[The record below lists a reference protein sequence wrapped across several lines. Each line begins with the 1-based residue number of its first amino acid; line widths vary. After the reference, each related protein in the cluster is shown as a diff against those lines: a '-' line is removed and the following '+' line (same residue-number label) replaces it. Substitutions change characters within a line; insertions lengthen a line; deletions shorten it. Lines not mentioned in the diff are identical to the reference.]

1 MRNWAVDKWYK
12 LDHAGKLFPA
22 VTNNKNTS
30 TFRVSMIMNRPVNP
44 PILQQALDTVMERF
58 PMMAVKLNYGVFW
71 RFLSGNENRLLVR
84 EETNYPCAPIT
95 VTENNGF
102 LLRVL
107 YYKQKI
113 SVEIFH
119 ALTDGTGA
127 VEFLKTLV
135 FQYLNLTGENVNDD
149 EGLIL
154 LPETFSSRSEAK
166 DSYDSY
172 YTSNHKAVKQKQK
185 AYHIQGS
192 RFVPYGHNVIHGLL
206 SASELQG
213 IARENGVTITAYL
226 TALLIAAIHT
236 SMLPDEYHKPIMIT
250 IPVNLRKIFI
260 SKSLRNFFTVV
271 NIGMK
276 VTEDIAF
283 ADILTEVSNQLKE
296 RTSKNYLEKTI
307 TESMK
312 FEKNLASRLVPIG
325 LKELAIRYGFDHLG
339 ENLKTMTL
347 TNIGN
352 IKLPKSMT
360 HHIDAVEATIYPTNK
375 SPINCAVSSV
385 NNQLVITFARN
396 IVESEIIREFFHL
409 LSSQSGLEVQIVS
422 NNWGIRL

>member
-1 MRNWAVDKWYK
+1 MDKWYK

-22 VTNNKNTS
+22 VTNNQNTS
-30 TFRVSMIMNRPVNP
+30 TFRVSMILNNTVAPS
-44 PILQQALDTVMERF
+44 ILQQALDTVMERF

-71 RFLSGNENRLLVR
+71 RFLSGNENRLLIM
-84 EETNYPCAPIT
+84 EEKNYPCAPIT
-95 VTENNGF
+95 ITENNGF

-107 YYKQKI
+107 YYGQKI

-127 VEFLKTLV
+127 LEFLKTLV
-135 FQYLNLTGENVNDD
+135 FQYLNMIGEKVTDD

-154 LPETFSSRSEAK
+154 LPESFSSRSEAK
-166 DSYDSY
+166 DSYDTY
-172 YTSNHKAVKQKQK
+172 YVSRDKAEKQKQK

-192 RFVPYGHNVIHGLL
+192 RFVPYGHNVIHGLV
-206 SASELQG
+206 SASELHS
-213 IARENGVTITAYL
+213 IAKQNGVTITAYL
-226 TALLIAAIHT
+226 TALLIWAIHT

-250 IPVNLRKIFI
+250 IPVNLRKLFV
-260 SKSLRNFFTVV
+260 SKSLRNFFIVV

-276 VTEDIAF
+276 VTGDMKF
-283 ADILTEVSNQLKE
+283 VDILDEVSKQLKE

-339 ENLKTMTL
+339 ENLKTITL

-352 IKLPKSMT
+352 IKLPKSMA
-360 HHIDAVEATIYPTNK
+360 HHINAMETTIYPTNK
-375 SPINCAVSSV
+375 SPINCAVCSI
-385 NNQLVITFARN
+385 NDQLVITFARN
-396 IVESEIIREFFHL
+396 IIESEIIQEFFHL
-409 LSSQSGLEVQIVS
+409 LTSHSGLEVKIVS
-422 NNWGIRL
+422 NNWGVRI